1 MACGAGAVSG
11 RERVAKFIAAIASH
25 FWTGVTLAWIEANG
39 QPAVL
44 ISRNG
49 EAVSLAT
56 ISASTQGVDQIMWV
70 MRPSKL
76 TAVSHLSPRSL
87 DQKCRATLA

>member
-1 MACGAGAVSG
+1 MQEP
-11 RERVAKFIAAIASH
+11 RQIVAQFIAAIASH
-25 FWTGVTLAWIEANG
+25 FWTDITLVWIEANG

-44 ISRNG
+44 IFRNG

-56 ISASTQGVDQIMWV
+56 IRASTQGIDQIMWV

-76 TAVSHLSPRSL
+76 TAVSHLSPRSREH
-87 DQKCRATLA
+87 KGRTTVT